1 MNEWLDTGL
10 PAWLWLVIGFALA
23 AIEILVPSFFMLWL
37 GVSAIVVGILC
48 LFIPMSFA
56 AELFIWVTL
65 SLVCLVGWFRWVSPR
80 MKTNSLSGMAME
92 STLGQQGT
100 VLEYNTATER
110 GVLRFSAP
118 VLGEAEWRFIHAGEL
133 RPGDRVT
140 VTDFSGNDLI
150 VKQQQ

>member
-37 GVSAIVVGILC
+37 GASAIVVGILC

-56 AELFIWVTL
+56 AELLIWVVL
-65 SLVCLVGWFRWVSPR
+65 SLVCLVGWFKWISPR

-92 STLGQQGT
+92 STLGKQGT
-100 VLEYNTATER
+100 VLEYNAATER
-110 GVLRFSAP
+110 GMLRFSAP
-118 VLGEAEWRFIHAGEL
+118 VLGEAEWRFIHTGDL
-133 RPGDRVT
+133 QPGDRVT